1 MVLIFYNKINMER
14 TVNEVLENQRRCG
27 PGEYDREILEIA
39 YKTRKGIPLS
49 SREKEISEAYFKRR
63 G

>member
-1 MVLIFYNKINMER
+1 MER

-27 PGEYDREILEIA
+27 PRECDREILEIA
-39 YKTRKGIPLS
+39 YKTRMGIPLS
-49 SREKEISEAYFKRR
+49 SREKEISEAYYKRR